1 MRSARIDKRAFG
13 YLYPSSKDVSSNN
26 LPVTVMNYQTYS
38 TRREFETKQPE
49 EEKQAERPQLTES
62 QKRRAELIKRALNRT
77 ARERRMAL
85 HR

>member
-1 MRSARIDKRAFG
+1 
-13 YLYPSSKDVSSNN
+13 
-26 LPVTVMNYQTYS
+26 MNYQTYS